1 MVLRPSLLLVLATSL
16 AAATKPALS
25 KAQARRSPS
34 APPPIAAAPQRVNA
48 LRGGS
53 GTVSLQGASRMVKT
67 CAFFASLDAL
77 LLGYDIGVVSG
88 ILVFV
93 KDRFNLSLLE
103 TGNFAA
109 ALNAAAIVG
118 ALCSGWIADKFG
130 RKPSLFISSLTFT
143 AGSFMMAAAPTYRAL
158 VLGRYV
164 QGYGV
169 GAGLLISP
177 MFISEIAPPAF
188 RWTR

>member
-88 ILVFV
+88 ILFFIAQEFGLDTHSKEVFASAV
-93 KDRFNLSLLE
+93 NS
-103 TGNFAA
+103 AA
-109 ALNAAAIVG
+109 VVG
-118 ALCSGWIADKFG
+118 ALASGVIADRFG
-130 RKPSLFISSLTFT
+130 RKPALFISSLAFT
-143 AGSFMMAAAPTYRAL
+143 SGSFAMAFAP
-158 VLGRYV
+158 
-164 QGYGV
+164 
-169 GAGLLISP
+169 S
-177 MFISEIAPPAF
+177 S
-188 RWTR
+188 

>member
-118 ALCSGWIADKFG
+118 APVSYTH
-130 RKPSLFISSLTFT
+130 LTL
-143 AGSFMMAAAPTYRAL
+143 PTIYS
-158 VLGRYV
+158 V
-164 QGYGV
+164 
-169 GAGLLISP
+169 
-177 MFISEIAPPAF
+177 
-188 RWTR
+188 